1 MADHAANTAA
11 TWGVM
16 AEFPDVTS
24 LYHAAEK
31 VRDAGYT
38 RWDVHAPFPVHGMDE
53 AMGLKS
59 PKVAFFTAMGAM
71 AGVSLALWM
80 QWWMPAVDYRI
91 VNGGKPLFAWEQATP
106 ITFELGV
113 LLASICTILGM
124 FILNRLPMWYHPLMK
139 KERFL
144 RCSDDRFIIVIETA
158 DPNFNEHR
166 TRELLES
173 AGGKNFDVV
182 ED

>member
-1 MADHAANTAA
+1 MAEHAVGANKM
-11 TWGVM
+11 WGVM

-31 VRDAGYT
+31 VREAGYT
-38 RWDVHAPFPVHGMDE
+38 RWDVYAPFPVHGMDE

-59 PKVAFFTAMGAM
+59 PRVAFFTAMGAI
-71 AGVSLALWM
+71 AGVSLAFWM
-80 QWWMPAVDYRI
+80 QWWMPSIDYKI
-91 VNGGKPLFAWEQATP
+91 VNGGKPLFAWEQAVP
-106 ITFELGV
+106 IAFELGV
-113 LLASICTILGM
+113 LFASICTILGM
-124 FILNRLPMWYHPLMK
+124 FILNRLPMWYHPLHK

-144 RCSDDRFIIVIETA
+144 RCSDDRFVIAIETT
-158 DPNFNEHR
+158 DPNYNEHR

-173 AGGKNFDVV
+173 SGGRNFDTV